1 MGQVAVTVNGRSY
14 AVACDDGQEARIRQL
29 AQYLDAKVGG
39 FTARLGQAGESRL
52 LLLAGLV
59 LADELAEAREA
70 LKAAQS
76 AADSE
81 AAAAAA
87 GVDALAERIE
97 AIAAR
102 LGAP

>member
-14 AVACDDGQEARIRQL
+14 AVACDDGQEARIREL
-29 AQYLDAKVGG
+29 AQYLDAKVAG
-39 FTARLGQAGESRL
+39 FVARLGQAGESRL
-52 LLLAGLV
+52 LLLAALV

-70 LKAAQS
+70 RQQAQM

-81 AAAAAA
+81 TAAAAA
-87 GVDALAERIE
+87 GVAALAERIE

-102 LGAP
+102 LATP

>member
-29 AQYLDAKVGG
+29 AQSLDAKVGG
-39 FTARLGQAGESRL
+39 LTARLGQAGESRL
-52 LLLAGLV
+52 LVLAGLV

-97 AIAAR
+97 ASAAG
-102 LGAP
+102 LAAP

>member
-39 FTARLGQAGESRL
+39 FAARLGQVGESRL
-52 LLLAGLV
+52 LLLAALV

-70 LKAAQS
+70 LKEAQIKG
-76 AADSE
+76 DSE
-81 AAAAAA
+81 AA

-102 LGAP
+102 LAAP